1 MPHPRHATLA
11 TIALILG
18 GVAIGT
24 TEFVTMGLLPEIA
37 AGVSVDIPSAGHTIS
52 AYAAGV
58 VIGAPLLAVLGATWP
73 RKALLVGL
81 MVAFTVGNVLSALA
95 PTYETLVAARFLAG
109 LPHGAFFGVAALV
122 AVDLARSGQAGRA
135 VGRVM
140 LGIPIANVL
149 GVPGATWLG
158 QGFGWR
164 SAYLLVALIGL
175 ATIALIGYAVPRLP
189 RDRTR
194 TIRNELGALTSLQV
208 WLTLGVGAIGFGGMF
223 AMYSYIAPTVTQVT
237 GLPASAVP
245 VFLLVF
251 GASGFVGN
259 LVAGRMGD
267 WSVIRSVV
275 IGLAG
280 LGVSLGLFALA
291 APYAV
296 PALVVLAL
304 TSVLAS
310 VLVINLQLRLMQVAG
325 TAADP
330 RRGEQPRGPQPRER
344 PRRVDRRGRHRRWI
358 RLHRA
363 VGGRRGTRG
372 RRAGH
377 PRHLP
382 ARPPSRPPRTR
393 DAAATRPGG
402 RRGRRG
408 GRDRGGGRRVRGLT
422 AFARRLACR
431 SSPRSWISSGAPGK
445 GPP

>member
-1 MPHPRHATLA
+1 MRPGVPVAARPVPQPRHATLA

-37 AGVSVDIPSAGHTIS
+37 AGVGVTIPAAGHTIS

-81 MVAFTVGNVLSALA
+81 MVAFTAGNVLSALA
-95 PTYETLVAARFLAG
+95 PTYETLVGARLLAG

-122 AVDLARSGQAGRA
+122 AVDLAARGQSGRA

-158 QGFGWR
+158 QSLGWR
-164 SAYLLVALIGL
+164 SAYWLVALIGV
-175 ATIALIGYAVPRLP
+175 ATVGLIAYAVPHLP
-189 RDRTR
+189 ADRSR
-194 TIRNELGALTSLQV
+194 TVRSELSALTSLQV
-208 WLTLGVGAIGFGGMF
+208 WLTLAVGAVGFGGMF
-223 AMYSYIAPTVTQVT
+223 AMYSYIAPTVTEVT

-275 IGLAG
+275 IGMAG
-280 LGVSLGLFALA
+280 LGVSLALFAVA

-304 TSVLAS
+304 ISVLAS

-325 TAADP
+325 TAQTLAAASNHAALNLANALGAWVGGVVIAAGYGYTAP
-330 RRGEQPRGPQPRER
+330 SVVGVGLAALGLGILGISLL
-344 PRRVDRRGRHRRWI
+344 VHRRDHPE
-358 RLHRA
+358 RVTLRPAGALA
-363 VGGRRGTRG
+363 V
-372 RRAGH
+372 AD
-377 PRHLP
+377 
-382 ARPPSRPPRTR
+382 
-393 DAAATRPGG
+393 DAE
-402 RRGRRG
+402 
-408 GRDRGGGRRVRGLT
+408 VV
-422 AFARRLACR
+422 
-431 SSPRSWISSGAPGK
+431 APV
-445 GPP
+445 P

>member
-325 TAADP
+325 TAQTLAAASNHAALMLANAVGAWIGGVVIAAGYGYTAP
-330 RRGEQPRGPQPRER
+330 SVVGVGLAA
-344 PRRVDRRGRHRRWI
+344 VGLVILGISLLVHRRDHPE
-358 RLHRA
+358 RATLRPLGPVGAADDEVGVTGA
-363 VGGRRGTRG
+363 VG
-372 RRAGH
+372 AVS
-377 PRHLP
+377 
-382 ARPPSRPPRTR
+382 A
-393 DAAATRPGG
+393 
-402 RRGRRG
+402 
-408 GRDRGGGRRVRGLT
+408 V
-422 AFARRLACR
+422 
-431 SSPRSWISSGAPGK
+431 
-445 GPP
+445 

>member
-1 MPHPRHATLA
+1 VPHPRHATLA

-37 AGVSVDIPSAGHTIS
+37 SGVGVSIPSAGHTIS

-58 VIGAPLLAVLGATWP
+58 VLGAPLIAVLGATWP
-73 RKALLVGL
+73 RKALLIGL
-81 MVAFTVGNVLSALA
+81 MAAFTVGNLLSALA
-95 PTYETLVAARFLAG
+95 PDYALLVGARFLAG

-122 AVDLARSGQAGRA
+122 AVDLAQRGQAGRA

-158 QGFGWR
+158 QAFGWR
-164 SAYLLVALIGL
+164 SAYVLVAVIGV
-175 ATIALIGYAVPRLP
+175 ATMALIAYAVPHLP
-189 RDRTR
+189 GDRTR
-194 TIRNELGALTSLQV
+194 TVRSELSALTSLQV
-208 WLTLGVGAIGFGGMF
+208 WLTLGVGAVGFGGMF
-223 AMYSYIAPTVTQVT
+223 AMYSYIAPTVTEVT

-259 LVAGRMGD
+259 LLAGRMGD

-280 LGVSLGLFALA
+280 LGVALGLFALV

-304 TSVLAS
+304 VSVLAS

-325 TAADP
+325 SAQTLAAASNHAALNLANALGAWVGGVVIAAGYGYRAP
-330 RRGEQPRGPQPRER
+330 SLVGVGLAALGL
-344 PRRVDRRGRHRRWI
+344 VILAVSLLVHRRD
-358 RLHRA
+358 HPERA
-363 VGGRRGTRG
+363 TLRPQGPVEEDTVGAT
-372 RRAGH
+372 
-377 PRHLP
+377 
-382 ARPPSRPPRTR
+382 TR
-393 DAAATRPGG
+393 DAEVAAR
-402 RRGRRG
+402 
-408 GRDRGGGRRVRGLT
+408 
-422 AFARRLACR
+422 A
-431 SSPRSWISSGAPGK
+431 
-445 GPP
+445 

>member
-325 TAADP
+325 TAQTLAAASNHAALNLANALGAWIGGVVIAAGYGYTAP
-330 RRGEQPRGPQPRER
+330 SVVGVGLAA
-344 PRRVDRRGRHRRWI
+344 VGLVILGISLLVHRRDHPE
-358 RLHRA
+358 RATLRPLGPVGAADDEVGVTGA
-363 VGGRRGTRG
+363 VG
-372 RRAGH
+372 AVS
-377 PRHLP
+377 
-382 ARPPSRPPRTR
+382 A
-393 DAAATRPGG
+393 
-402 RRGRRG
+402 
-408 GRDRGGGRRVRGLT
+408 V
-422 AFARRLACR
+422 
-431 SSPRSWISSGAPGK
+431 
-445 GPP
+445 

>member
-1 MPHPRHATLA
+1 VPQPRHATLA

-37 AGVSVDIPSAGHTIS
+37 SGVGVSIPAAGHTIS

-81 MVAFTVGNVLSALA
+81 MAAFTIGNVLSALA
-95 PTYETLVAARFLAG
+95 PTYALLAGARFLAG

-122 AVDLARSGQAGRA
+122 AVDLARRGQAGRA

-158 QGFGWR
+158 QAFGWR
-164 SAYLLVALIGL
+164 SAYVLVAVIGT
-175 ATIALIGYAVPRLP
+175 ATMALIGYAVPHLP
-189 RDRTR
+189 ADRTR
-194 TIRNELGALTSLQV
+194 TVRSELGALTSLQV
-208 WLTLGVGAIGFGGMF
+208 WLTLGVGAVGFGGMF
-223 AMYSYIAPTVTQVT
+223 AMYSYIAPTVTEVT

-280 LGVSLGLFALA
+280 LGTALGLFALV

-296 PALVVLAL
+296 AALVVLAL
-304 TSVLAS
+304 ISVLAS

-325 TAADP
+325 SAQTLAAASNHAALNLANALGAWVGGAVIAAGYGYRAPALVGVGLAALGLVILAASLLVHRRDHPERATLRPLGAADADADP
-330 RRGEQPRGPQPRER
+330 
-344 PRRVDRRGRHRRWI
+344 VDASGQD
-358 RLHRA
+358 
-363 VGGRRGTRG
+363 
-372 RRAGH
+372 AGV
-377 PRHLP
+377 P
-382 ARPPSRPPRTR
+382 AR
-393 DAAATRPGG
+393 A
-402 RRGRRG
+402 
-408 GRDRGGGRRVRGLT
+408 
-422 AFARRLACR
+422 
-431 SSPRSWISSGAPGK
+431 
-445 GPP
+445 

>member
-1 MPHPRHATLA
+1 MPQPRHATLA

-37 AGVSVDIPSAGHTIS
+37 AGVGVTIPSAGHTIS

-58 VIGAPLLAVLGATWP
+58 VIGAPLLAVFAATWP

-81 MVAFTVGNVLSALA
+81 MVAFTAGNVLSAVA
-95 PTYETLVAARFLAG
+95 PTYETLVGARLLAG

-122 AVDLARSGQAGRA
+122 AVDLAARGQSGRA

-158 QGFGWR
+158 QGLGWR
-164 SAYLLVALIGL
+164 SAYWLVAVIGVATVGLL
-175 ATIALIGYAVPRLP
+175 AYAVPHLP
-189 RDRTR
+189 ADRTR
-194 TIRNELGALTSLQV
+194 TVRSELSALTSLQV
-208 WLTLGVGAIGFGGMF
+208 WLTLGVGAVGFGGMF
-223 AMYSYIAPTVTQVT
+223 AMYSYIAPTVTEVT

-275 IGLAG
+275 IGMAG
-280 LGVSLGLFALA
+280 LGVSLALFALA

-296 PALVVLAL
+296 PALIVLAL
-304 TSVLAS
+304 ISVLAS

-325 TAADP
+325 SAQTLAAASNHAALNLANALGAWLGGVVIAAGYGYTAPSVVGVGLAAL
-330 RRGEQPRGPQPRER
+330 GLGILGISLL
-344 PRRVDRRGRHRRWI
+344 VHRRD
-358 RLHRA
+358 HPDRA
-363 VGGRRGTRG
+363 TLRP
-372 RRAGH
+372 AGA
-377 PRHLP
+377 L
-382 ARPPSRPPRTR
+382 A
-393 DAAATRPGG
+393 
-402 RRGRRG
+402 
-408 GRDRGGGRRVRGLT
+408 VT
-422 AFARRLACR
+422 AD
-431 SSPRSWISSGAPGK
+431 SEVVAPV
-445 GPP
+445 P